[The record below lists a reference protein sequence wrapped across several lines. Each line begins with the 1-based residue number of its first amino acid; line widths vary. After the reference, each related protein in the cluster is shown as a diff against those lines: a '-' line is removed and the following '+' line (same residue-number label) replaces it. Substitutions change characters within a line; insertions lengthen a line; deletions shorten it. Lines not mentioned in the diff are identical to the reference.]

1 MTVDQL
7 KQRACEAVDKN
18 REKIISIGKS
28 ILREPEMGY
37 KEFKTSQKVKDVFDE
52 LGYPYVDQ
60 QAITG
65 VIGTAAGKEHKA
77 KIAIMGELDAVMVP
91 NHPFA
96 DKTTNAAHACGHN
109 VQIATMLGTAIAL
122 KESGVMG
129 ELDGDVALMAV
140 PSEEG
145 VELEYRSGLIK
156 EGKIRF
162 LGGKQEFI
170 KLGLFDDID
179 AMVMQHTTSGDM
191 VNAGGPGGMGFI
203 AKLIRY
209 IGKESHGAVP
219 EQGINALTA
228 ARIGL
233 GAVDAIRD
241 TFRDEDGIRWHP
253 IITKGGDLV
262 NVVPGEVK
270 IESFVRGYSMEA
282 IKDANFK
289 INRALKAG
297 ADAVGGEIEINDMP
311 GYTFFHE
318 DLELKKIV
326 EDNFIQLVGKDRVGV
341 GKAYTTDANDVS
353 YLIPTVHAYAGGAVG
368 VGHGADYAVENEELA
383 YIVAR
388 KMLVMTVIDL
398 LYDGA
403 KKAIEIKKNFKPV
416 YTKEEYLREW
426 GGLDL

>member
-1 MTVDQL
+1 MNLEQL
-7 KQRACEAVDKN
+7 KARACEAVEKN
-18 REKIISIGKS
+18 RDKIIAIGKS
-28 ILREPEMGY
+28 ILKEPELGY
-37 KEFKTSQKVKDVFDE
+37 KEVKTAQKVKDVFDE
-52 LGYPYVDQ
+52 LGYSYVDK
-60 QAITG
+60 QAVTG
-65 VIGTAAGKEHKA
+65 VIATAPGKEHKA
-77 KIAIMGELDAVMVP
+77 KIAIMGELDAVVVP

-96 DKTTNAAHACGHN
+96 DKCTNAAHACGHN

-122 KESGVMG
+122 KESGVME

-145 VELEYRSGLIK
+145 VELEYRSGLMK
-156 EGKIRF
+156 EGKISF

-179 AMVMQHTTSGDM
+179 AMIMQHTTAGDE

-219 EQGINALTA
+219 ERGINALTA

-270 IESFVRGYSMEA
+270 IESFVRGYNMEA
-282 IKDANFK
+282 IQDANFK

-311 GYTFFHE
+311 GYTFFNE
-318 DLELKKIV
+318 DLALKQVV
-326 EDNFIQLVGKDRVGV
+326 EDNFIELVGKEHVGV
-341 GKAYTTDANDVS
+341 GKAFTTDANDVS
-353 YLIPTVHAYAGGAVG
+353 NLIPTVHAYAGGAVG
-368 VGHGADYAVENEELA
+368 TGHGADYAVENEEMA
-383 YIVAR
+383 YIVAT
-388 KMLVMTVIDL
+388 KMLVMTAIDL

-403 KKAIEIKKNFKPV
+403 KKALTIKKNFKPV
-416 YTKEEYLREW
+416 CTKEEYLREW
-426 GGLDL
+426 GGLNV

>member
-1 MTVDQL
+1 MNLEQL
-7 KQRACEAVDKN
+7 KARACETVEKN
-18 REKIISIGKS
+18 RDKIIAIGKS
-28 ILREPEMGY
+28 ILKEPELGY
-37 KEFKTSQKVKDVFDE
+37 KEVKTAQKVKDVFDE
-52 LGYPYVDQ
+52 LGYSYVDK
-60 QAITG
+60 QAVTG
-65 VIGTAAGKEHKA
+65 VIATAPGKEHKA
-77 KIAIMGELDAVMVP
+77 KIAIMGELDAVVVP

-96 DKTTNAAHACGHN
+96 DKCTNAAHACGHN

-122 KESGVMG
+122 KESGVME

-145 VELEYRSGLIK
+145 VELEYRSGLMK
-156 EGKIRF
+156 EGKISF

-179 AMVMQHTTSGDM
+179 AMIMQHTTAGDE

-209 IGKESHGAVP
+209 IGKESHGAAP
-219 EQGINALTA
+219 ERGINALTA

-270 IESFVRGYSMEA
+270 IESFVRGYNMEA
-282 IKDANFK
+282 IQDANFK

-311 GYTFFHE
+311 GYTFFNE
-318 DLELKKIV
+318 DLALKQVV
-326 EDNFIQLVGKDRVGV
+326 EDNFIELVGKEHVGV
-341 GKAYTTDANDVS
+341 GKAFTTDANDVS
-353 YLIPTVHAYAGGAVG
+353 NLIPTVHAYAGGAVG
-368 VGHGADYAVENEELA
+368 TGHGADYAVENEEMA
-383 YIVAR
+383 YIVAT
-388 KMLVMTVIDL
+388 KMLVMTAIDL

-403 KKAIEIKKNFKPV
+403 KKALTIKKNFKPV
-416 YTKEEYLREW
+416 CTKEEYLREW
-426 GGLDL
+426 GGLNV

>member
-1 MTVDQL
+1 MNLEQL
-7 KQRACEAVDKN
+7 KARACEAVEKN
-18 REKIISIGKS
+18 RDKIIAIGKS
-28 ILREPEMGY
+28 ILKEPELGY
-37 KEFKTSQKVKDVFDE
+37 KEVKTAQKVKDVFDE
-52 LGYPYVDQ
+52 LGYSYVDK
-60 QAITG
+60 QAVTG
-65 VIGTAAGKEHKA
+65 VIATVPGKEHKA
-77 KIAIMGELDAVMVP
+77 KIAIMGELDAVVVP

-96 DKTTNAAHACGHN
+96 DKCTNAAHACGHN

-122 KESGVMG
+122 KESGVME

-145 VELEYRSGLIK
+145 VELEYRSGLMK
-156 EGKIRF
+156 EGKISF

-179 AMVMQHTTSGDM
+179 AMIMQHTTAGDE

-209 IGKESHGAVP
+209 IGKESHGAAP
-219 EQGINALTA
+219 ERGINALTA

-270 IESFVRGYSMEA
+270 IESFVRGYNMEA
-282 IKDANFK
+282 IQDANFK

-311 GYTFFHE
+311 GYTFFNE
-318 DLELKKIV
+318 DLALKQVV
-326 EDNFIQLVGKDRVGV
+326 EDNFIELVGKEHVGV
-341 GKAYTTDANDVS
+341 GKAFTTDANDVS
-353 YLIPTVHAYAGGAVG
+353 NLIPTVHAYAGGAVG
-368 VGHGADYAVENEELA
+368 TGHGADYAVENEEMA
-383 YIVAR
+383 YIVAT
-388 KMLVMTVIDL
+388 KMLVMTAIDL

-403 KKAIEIKKNFKPV
+403 KKALTIKKNFKPV
-416 YTKEEYLREW
+416 CTKEEYLREW
-426 GGLDL
+426 GGLNV